1 MIKVLAMDSYTKS
14 TSNKRK
20 KKDTL
25 NFTKNTK
32 KLLHIKAHVLGNEKT
47 APTE

>member
-25 NFTKNTK
+25 NFTKNK
-32 KLLHIKAHVLGNEKT
+32 KTSAHQSTCAGK
-47 APTE
+47 